1 MKLAYTLIN
10 LAIYE
15 GDSDEMT
22 FKTKKEMMKFLE
34 MFEIF
39 DLSELEEVGINIYKM
54 PDLW

>member
-1 MKLAYTLIN
+1 MKRTYTLIN
-10 LAIYE
+10 LAVYE

-22 FKTKKEMMKFLE
+22 FTTKKALMKFLE